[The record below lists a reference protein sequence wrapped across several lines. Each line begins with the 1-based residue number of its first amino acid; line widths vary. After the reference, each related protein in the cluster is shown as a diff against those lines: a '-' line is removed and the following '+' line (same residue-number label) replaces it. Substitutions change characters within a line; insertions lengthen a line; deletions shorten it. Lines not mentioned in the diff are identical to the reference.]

1 VHLESGVLVSDQVL
15 CETFGVERLLL
26 TKYEAIGND
35 FLILFDGA
43 GSIAIAPEL
52 VAQLCDRH
60 RGVGADGLIQLRPT
74 SNALAMVLHN
84 ADGSPAEVSGN
95 GLRCAALAAF
105 DAGVATGRA
114 VVIATVVG
122 QRRAELIARQGAIGE
137 LSVEMG
143 EVRVDPTA
151 SPIPNKDGFRADI
164 GNPHLVLLGDRNDDV
179 DLAVVGP
186 ELEAAWPGGQ
196 NVEIISVS
204 GTDELDLVVFERG
217 AGITE
222 ACGTGSCA
230 AAAAA
235 RIAGAVGD
243 VVTVHN
249 PGGSL
254 RVELGPAVG
263 NAAAA
268 RLTGPARRVAEVN
281 VSLEDYLVP

>member
-1 VHLESGVLVSDQVL
+1 MLLDERLL
-15 CETFGVERLLL
+15 CETFEVKRLLL

-35 FLILFDGA
+35 FLIVFDGA
-43 GSIAIAPEL
+43 GSLTVSPEL

-60 RGVGADGLIQLRPT
+60 RGIGADGLIQLRPT

-105 DAGVATGRA
+105 DASVATGRSI
-114 VVIATVVG
+114 VITTVAG
-122 QRRAELIARQGAIGE
+122 QRRAELISRDGAYGE

-143 EVRVDPTA
+143 HVRVEPTA
-151 SPIPNKDGFRADI
+151 SPIAGKQGFRADV

-179 DLAVVGP
+179 DLAVIGP
-186 ELEAAWPGGQ
+186 DLEAAWPGGQ
-196 NVEIISVS
+196 NVEVISLA
-204 GTDELDLVVFERG
+204 GADELDLVVFERG

-235 RIAGAVGD
+235 RMAGVVGD
-243 VVTVHN
+243 VVAVHN

-254 RVELGPAVG
+254 VVELGPAG
-263 NAAAA
+263 ENAAAV
-268 RLTGPARRVAEVN
+268 RLSGPARRVAEVN
-281 VSLEDYLVP
+281 VSLEDYRLP

>member
-1 VHLESGVLVSDQVL
+1 M
-15 CETFGVERLLL
+15 ERLLL

-35 FLILFDGA
+35 FLIVFDGA
-43 GSIAIAPEL
+43 GSLTITPDLA
-52 VAQLCDRH
+52 AQLCDRH
-60 RGVGADGLIQLRPT
+60 RGIGADGLIQLRPT

-105 DAGVATGRA
+105 DAGVATGRS
-114 VVIATVVG
+114 VVITTVVG
-122 QRRAELIARQGAIGE
+122 RRRAELISREAAFGE

-143 EVRVDPTA
+143 HVRVEPTV
-151 SPIPNKDGFRADI
+151 SPIAGKSGFRADV
-164 GNPHLVLLGDRNDDV
+164 GNPHLVLLGDRVDDI
-179 DLAVVGP
+179 DLDAVGP

-196 NVEIISVS
+196 NVEFVSVS
-204 GTDELDLVVFERG
+204 GADELDLVVFERG
-217 AGITE
+217 VGITE

-235 RIAGAVGD
+235 RVAGLVGD

-254 RVELGPAVG
+254 VVELGPAAEDASEV
-263 NAAAA
+263 
-268 RLTGPARRVAEVN
+268 RLSGPARRVAELSVT
-281 VSLEDYLVP
+281 LEDYCLP

>member
-1 VHLESGVLVSDQVL
+1 VK
-15 CETFGVERLLL
+15 RLLL

-35 FLILFDGA
+35 FLIVFDGA
-43 GSIAIAPEL
+43 GSLTITPDLA
-52 VAQLCDRH
+52 AQLCDRH

-74 SNALAMVLHN
+74 SNAFAMVLHN

-105 DAGVATGRA
+105 DAGVATGRSI
-114 VVIATVVG
+114 VITTVVG
-122 QRRAELIARQGAIGE
+122 QRRAELISRDGAVSE

-143 EVRVDPTA
+143 DVRVEPTP
-151 SPIPNKDGFRADI
+151 SPVPGKKGFRADV

-179 DLAVVGP
+179 DLAVLGP
-186 ELEAAWPGGQ
+186 DLEAAWPGGQ
-196 NVEIISVS
+196 NIEVISVS
-204 GTDELDLVVFERG
+204 GVNELDLVVFERG
-217 AGITE
+217 AGMTE

-235 RIAGAVGD
+235 RMAGVVGD
-243 VVTVHN
+243 VVMVNN

-254 RVELGPAVG
+254 VVELGPVG
-263 NAAAA
+263 EYAAPV

-281 VSLEDYLVP
+281 VSLEDYCRT